1 LSAVLEAAGG
11 SVERGSDGA
20 LLVQGLSISDI
31 GDHAFRSGIAV
42 HELSPHAG
50 SLEERFLEWTR
61 PAAPLLPSLEEV
73 TRP

>member
-1 LSAVLEAAGG
+1 MSAVLEAAGG